1 LLSVNAAVNGAVF
14 AAHLDQVLG
23 PTLVP
28 CDAVVLDN
36 LSVHKVAGQDEI
48 VQKYGTLLL

>member
-1 LLSVNAAVNGAVF
+1 MLSMNRAVNGAVF
-14 AAHLDQVLG
+14 AAYLDQVLG

-48 VQKYGTLLL
+48 VQKYGTRLL